1 MTAAALLSA
10 AIHTAIAIFQ
20 VLLVT
25 GKPWGEYAWG
35 GQHRG
40 VLPRPLRFGSAFSA
54 VVLLGFALIN
64 LQSAGITMITM
75 PGIVVL
81 RLQWAISVYAG
92 LGTVMNAIS
101 RSRRERLLWTPVC
114 AVLLALNAYLLYAMP
129 C

>member
-40 VLPRPLRFGSAFSA
+40 VLPRPLRFGSAVSA